1 MEGGVFLQ
9 ALREVVPVLVSL
21 ASISGPDVAQQL
33 GRLAAKAEKLAAEV
47 DAAIRKHGVIE
58 HGGGTILAYEV
69 DGFGNAYVMDDV
81 SHASRIIIIASFRHL
96 DEHRQL
102 SMSRCLSACLC
113 SSSQCPPAGVS
124 TRVRTRV
131 TA

>member
-81 SHASRIIIIASFRHL
+81 SHASRIIASAT
-96 DEHRQL
+96 
-102 SMSRCLSACLC
+102 STSIGSSRCLDVCL
-113 SSSQCPPAGVS
+113 PVS
-124 TRVRTRV
+124 VPRLN
-131 TA
+131 ALLLG